1 MAKSKTSDVPTLMPQ
16 YSCLVLSPANFWH
29 QDVNEFSQ
37 DSTILTTIFN
47 QHVRSLMLKDLSG
60 FICTFFRDTIK
71 VKFLWQKF
79 YLAFL

>member
-1 MAKSKTSDVPTLMPQ
+1 MSYFSSKTLGHVCLHIEAVAESKTSDLPTLMPQ

-47 QHVRSLMLKDLSG
+47 QHVRHIFG
-60 FICTFFRDTIK
+60 
-71 VKFLWQKF
+71 
-79 YLAFL
+79 